1 MENELYKVECEDIN
15 NIMNKIKDNSLNND
29 NLLALND
36 NKYRELRKTIMI
48 QKKEIDDLKNKIKIL
63 ENLIKED

>member
-63 ENLIKED
+63 ENLIKEE

>member
-36 NKYRELRKTIMI
+36 KKYRELRKTIMI

-63 ENLIKED
+63 ENLIKEE